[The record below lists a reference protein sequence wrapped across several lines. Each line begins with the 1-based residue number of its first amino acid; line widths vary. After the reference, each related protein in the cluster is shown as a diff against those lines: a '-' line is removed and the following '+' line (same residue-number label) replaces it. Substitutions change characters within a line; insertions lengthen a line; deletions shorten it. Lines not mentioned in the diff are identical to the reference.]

1 MNGGPVMR
9 VHAYAHCS
17 VMQCNFCM
25 SVNLHVY
32 IILCLSHMSATA
44 YQVGVL
50 DIDLCGP
57 SIPHLFNLEGSE
69 VHQCSD
75 G

>member
-1 MNGGPVMR
+1 MVTKSYVCMHR
-9 VHAYAHCS
+9 HCS
-17 VMQCNFCM
+17 VIQFNFCM
-25 SVNLHVY
+25 SANLHVCRT
-32 IILCLSHMSATA
+32 LGLSHISAIA